1 MVKENK
7 YMVKQFKII
16 YYQNLKYKV
25 RVLLG
30 LIW

>member
-16 YYQNLKYKV
+16 YYQNLKYKAK
-25 RVLLG
+25 VLLG
-30 LIW
+30 LTW